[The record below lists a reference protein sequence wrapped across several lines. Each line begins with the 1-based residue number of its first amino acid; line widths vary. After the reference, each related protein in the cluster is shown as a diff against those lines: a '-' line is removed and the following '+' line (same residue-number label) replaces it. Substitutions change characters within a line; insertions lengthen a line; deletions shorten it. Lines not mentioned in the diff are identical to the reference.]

1 MSKVD
6 ITALSKAIDRLEE
19 ALVVYQRDKSQ
30 TIIRD
35 GLILRFEF
43 TYEIAHRT
51 LKRYLVEVSPTPGE
65 YDAMPFQDVIR
76 SGNEQGLL
84 LGDWS
89 KWRI

>member
-30 TIIRD
+30 TIILD